1 MLREFLSGS
10 WQCWSNLLGL
20 PAASFFWSV
29 NDFMDR
35 DFVRDMK
42 NYFMVSSIEERLADT
57 DEGDGGM

>member
-1 MLREFLSGS
+1 
-10 WQCWSNLLGL
+10 LGYQL
-20 PAASFFWSV
+20 PLFFWSV